1 MGHGEAPRPGGL
13 GAVAVAPD
21 SAGAQVVR
29 LAVRSLVVLASGV
42 MGTGFLGWQAG
53 VLVAVLVAL
62 SYLLSATLAPRLRA
76 PFGRGRLLRTL
87 HRNGYHVVPGGH
99 SRHVAIG
106 SGGVYLLETRTWQH
120 AVSGEGES
128 WMIGALPA
136 ERAVE
141 RVSAHAAHLERCL
154 HLAENWPGVR
164 VVPVITATGR
174 LPEPVVYAGRA
185 VIARPRQAVEHIL
198 AQPTILD
205 PQDVDDIA
213 RRFAA

>member
-1 MGHGEAPRPGGL
+1 MGYGGDSPSEGL
-13 GAVAVAPD
+13 GPVAVVPD
-21 SAGAQVVR
+21 SLGAQVVR
-29 LAVRSLVVLASGV
+29 FTIRFLVVVASGV
-42 MGTGFLGWQAG
+42 MGAGFLGWQAG

-62 SYLLSATLAPRLRA
+62 SYLLLATLAPHLRA

-87 HRNGYHVVPGGH
+87 YRNGYHVVPGGR
-99 SRHVAIG
+99 SRHVAVG
-106 SGGVYLLETRTWQH
+106 AGGVYLLETRTWQH
-120 AVSGEGES
+120 AVSRNGDS

-136 ERAVE
+136 DRAVE
-141 RVSAHAAHLERCL
+141 RVGAHAARLERSL

-164 VVPVITATGR
+164 VVPVITSVGR
-174 LPEPVVYAGRA
+174 LPEPVMRSGRV

-213 RRFAA
+213 QRFAS

>member
-1 MGHGEAPRPGGL
+1 MGYGGNSHTENL
-13 GAVAVAPD
+13 RTVAVVPD
-21 SAGAQVVR
+21 SLGAQVTR
-29 LAVRSLVVLASGV
+29 FAIRSLVAVASGV
-42 MGTGFLGWQAG
+42 MAAGFLGWRAG
-53 VLVAVLVAL
+53 ALVAVLVAL

-174 LPEPVVYAGRA
+174 LPEPVVYSGRA

-205 PQDVDDIA
+205 PEDADDIA